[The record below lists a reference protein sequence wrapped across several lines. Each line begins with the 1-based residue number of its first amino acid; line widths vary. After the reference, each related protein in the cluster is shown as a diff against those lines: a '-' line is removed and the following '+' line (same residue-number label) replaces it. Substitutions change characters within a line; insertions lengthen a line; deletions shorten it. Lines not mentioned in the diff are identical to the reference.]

1 MQIKYNPDSGGFK
14 RFSAGTALFFGKI
27 QIYSPYETVSNLG
40 EHRMMN
46 YIGGVGNSFCR
57 KSFSIDR
64 TVAEAILTVAAD
76 PHTYLWP
83 SWMEVEHEHNWLLA
97 GSFLKYRVFL
107 NGAPAAVGP
116 FRPVRNSRAVAERYD
131 VTGLLRQG
139 ENVLAVQSRGE
150 KYGFALTL
158 ELTFSDG
165 SRQTVATGSG
175 WKRQNANDF
184 CNPVCWWHPALG
196 MSRGTFGP
204 GEQPEHLDGTRL
216 PQNWERPGFDDS
228 GWEAAA
234 VTAVDPFE
242 LEAGEALHYT
252 PVSIAPVRIE
262 QLGDGRIVADF
273 GRAVVGGIEL
283 TSPCGAEI
291 ELRLGEELLPSGGVR
306 FQMRTGNCYQ
316 EGWRF
321 PENGGTLSHFGMRSF
336 RYAELLG
343 YPGRLDPAAIR
354 AVSITLPFRE
364 EDSAFSCSD
373 PRLERVWELC
383 RNSIR
388 YTTLDVY
395 YDCPSRERMAY
406 EADAYINMLTHFA
419 VEHQTATARRTILYQ
434 MNHYTWPCE
443 WRMFMIPVVYEYY
456 MHTGDLGLVREVWPR
471 LKTECTFHHLLKD
484 GLVEKFPMRVIV
496 DWPMSCRD
504 EYEFGPA
511 EAVPNAFLY
520 RDLCDQ
526 SKLAAALGLAGEA
539 REYEELAV
547 RVKRA
552 FNTRLYD
559 PESGLFLDNAAS
571 RHAGF
576 HANMFA
582 LAFGV
587 ADDDKVERPL
597 AFLVESGMKC
607 SVYGAQFYLEALF
620 RYGCAEKAV
629 ELMTSDSDRSWLEMI
644 RLGATCAT
652 EAWNPELKPN
662 MSFVHPWGSAP
673 GNMIMRGVFGLRPTK
688 PGWEEFECKPQPGG
702 LKSGRYRIR
711 VPSGIITAEFDH
723 ENGELV
729 TRCTHEDLRRPMV
742 PPLDHDRQR
751 AGAE

>member
-1 MQIKYNPDSGGFK
+1 MSESSPCWIRLAPNGIEINLHADFRGGFALPQGVDDAVISVSADSDFLLYLDGVELGGGQ
-14 RFSAGTALFFGKI
+14 FSDYPDRPTATEFHTGAL
-27 QIYSPYETVSNLG
+27 EAG
-40 EHRMMN
+40 EH
-46 YIGGVGNSFCR
+46 
-57 KSFSIDR
+57 
-64 TVAEAILTVAAD
+64 
-76 PHTYLWP
+76 
-83 SWMEVEHEHNWLLA
+83 LLA
-97 GSFLKYRVFL
+97 ALVWFRGKDFSTYRC
-107 NGAPAAVGP
+107 GAPGFRCELRGGEFRFGSSTAWKARLDPAFTSGP
-116 FRPVRNSRAVAERYD
+116 IAD
-131 VTGLLRQG
+131 VTGQL
-139 ENVLAVQSRGE
+139 
-150 KYGFALTL
+150 GFVTCCDGRK
-158 ELTFSDG
+158 SD
-165 SRQTVATGSG
+165 
-175 WKRQNANDF
+175 
-184 CNPVCWWHPALG
+184 
-196 MSRGTFGP
+196 
-204 GEQPEHLDGTRL
+204 
-216 PQNWERPGFDDS
+216 NWQRPGFDDS

-242 LEAGEALHYT
+242 LEAGETLHYT

-262 QLGDGRIVADF
+262 QLGDGRIVVDF
-273 GRAVVGGIEL
+273 GRAVAGGIEL

-373 PRLERVWELC
+373 PRLEQVWELC

-443 WRMFMIPVVYEYY
+443 WRMFMIPVVYKYY

-471 LKTECTFHHLLKD
+471 LKSECTFHHLLKD

-597 AFLVESGMKC
+597 AFIAQSGMKC

-729 TRCTHEDLRRPMV
+729 TRCTRDK
-742 PPLDHDRQR
+742 
-751 AGAE
+751 